1 MWPGVTNMLRVLV
14 LIVALALAASA
25 QDAVLEDSYSGAC
38 SRCTASDS
46 ASDTGSVTASS
57 DGLSSS
63 LQISQATGDPALL
76 PVATLA
82 SPAQPIMAVSTPSLP
97 DKPKPSVK
105 QQRVWWALTVAQH
118 GAATF
123 DAWSTRKALTSGNGY
138 ERNPLMR
145 PFAGSG
151 AIYPVIQVL
160 PVGLDFVSQR
170 MMRSRHG
177 FFRKTWWVPQTVA
190 TAGFIWSGARNLNVA
205 RGRQ

>member
-1 MWPGVTNMLRVLV
+1 MWPGVTNMLRVLL
-14 LIVALALAASA
+14 LIVALALTASA
-25 QDAVLEDSYSGAC
+25 QDAVLQDSPSAC

-46 ASDTGSVTASS
+46 ASDRGSVTASS
-57 DGLSSS
+57 DGFSSS
-63 LQISQATGDPALL
+63 LQISQASADPVLL
-76 PVATLA
+76 PVATLS

-97 DKPKPSVK
+97 EKPKVSVR
-105 QQRVWWALTVAQH
+105 QQRIWWALTAAQH

-145 PFAGSG
+145 PFANSA
-151 AIYPVIQVL
+151 AIYPAIQVL

-177 FFRKTWWVPQTVA
+177 FFRKTWWVPQTLA
-190 TAGFIWSGARNLNVA
+190 TAGFVWSGARNLNVA
-205 RGRQ
+205 NRR